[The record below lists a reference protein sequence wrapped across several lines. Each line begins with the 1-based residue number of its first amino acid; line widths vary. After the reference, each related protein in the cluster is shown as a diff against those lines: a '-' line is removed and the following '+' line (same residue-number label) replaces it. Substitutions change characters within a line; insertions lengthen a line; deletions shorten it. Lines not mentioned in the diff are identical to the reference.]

1 MTAAPTTLSA
11 SMSIK
16 VQFYD
21 CDPMQI
27 VWHGNYPRFFEQA
40 RCALLD
46 RIAFNYRQMSATD
59 YVWPIVD
66 MRIKYV
72 RSLQFGQVIEAT
84 ATLVEFENRLRIAYE
99 LRDTASGEIVTK
111 GETIQVAVHRVTGA
125 TEFESPPAL
134 LDAVRRVLP

>member
-1 MTAAPTTLSA
+1 MPLTATAT
-11 SMSIK
+11 IK

-21 CDPMQI
+21 CDPMHV

-46 RIAFNYRQMSATD
+46 RIEFNYRQMSATE

-72 RSLQFGQVIEAT
+72 RSAVFGQLIEAK
-84 ATLVEFENRLRIAYE
+84 AILLEFENRLRIGYE
-99 LRDTASGEIVTK
+99 LRDSASGAILTK
-111 GETIQVAVHRVTGA
+111 GETIQVAVHNVTGETA
-125 TEFESPPAL
+125 FESPPAL
-134 LDAVRRVLP
+134 LAAIQRVLP